1 MYVTL
6 VHVQVKPERVVDFVE
21 ATVENSKKS
30 RQEPG
35 SVRFDVL
42 QSADD
47 PCRFILYEAYENVED
62 AGAHKGTEHY
72 LKWREVVADWMAA
85 PRAGVVYRGLC
96 P

>member
-6 VHVQVKPERVVDFVE
+6 VHVQVKPEHLGDFVE
-21 ATVENSKKS
+21 ATVENHKKS
-30 RQEPG
+30 IQEAG
-35 SVRFDVL
+35 NVRFDVL

-47 PCRFILYEAYENVED
+47 PCRFIIYEAYESPED

-72 LKWREVVADWMAA
+72 LKWREAVADWMAA
-85 PRAGVVYRGLC
+85 PRTGVVYRGIC